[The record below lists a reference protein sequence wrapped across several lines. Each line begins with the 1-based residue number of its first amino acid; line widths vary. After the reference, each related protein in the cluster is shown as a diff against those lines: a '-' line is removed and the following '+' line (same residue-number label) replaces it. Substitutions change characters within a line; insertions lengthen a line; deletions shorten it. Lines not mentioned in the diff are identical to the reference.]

1 MIYEKKSIIDKEEKR
16 TTGISTLKPKINT
29 CKCNDILLCDDE
41 TFNLSTIKNM
51 LKKFGLESDISTNGQ
66 ECIDAIKNKKNLSC
80 SCNKNCYKLI
90 FLDMMMPIM
99 NGLEA
104 TKKIQEMI
112 DNKEINDNLKIIIVS
127 AHIEENLLKQL
138 ENYKCIVEEVNKPLK
153 KYKLEELLNTC
164 KSLIDSNINVDE
176 KIQKLKEENQ
186 EITEIS
192 QQFQYQAQKEYEDEK
207 NKYIKLQMELT
218 KKKAKLNDIENTL
231 LKTRAKSL
239 FKEARNEIYVIEPT
253 RKHLEMHQEILSTTE
268 AIKQLENLGKEDNIK
283 LAQLKNELEE
293 LQNEFNN
300 VKSPAVPPAEL
311 PVSPGG
317 VSGTPTV
324 SKIQNQN
331 NAANNFDLNK

>member
-1 MIYEKKSIIDKEEKR
+1 MRKKSENIKSSRILQKPDNTLKEEKLMNEIVDLKNAVNINWKILNEYI
-16 TTGISTLKPKINT
+16 IS
-29 CKCNDILLCDDE
+29 
-41 TFNLSTIKNM
+41 NLENN
-51 LKKFGLESDISTNGQ
+51 E
-66 ECIDAIKNKKNLSC
+66 
-80 SCNKNCYKLI
+80 
-90 FLDMMMPIM
+90 
-99 NGLEA
+99 
-104 TKKIQEMI
+104 
-112 DNKEINDNLKIIIVS
+112 DNKEDDKD
-127 AHIEENLLKQL
+127 
-138 ENYKCIVEEVNKPLK
+138 K
-153 KYKLEELLNTC
+153 KEIEELLNTC

-331 NAANNFDLNK
+331 NAANNFDLNDS

>member
-1 MIYEKKSIIDKEEKR
+1 MKKKS
-16 TTGISTLKPKINT
+16 
-29 CKCNDILLCDDE
+29 
-41 TFNLSTIKNM
+41 FNENIKNNKILQKPDNS
-51 LKKFGLESDISTNGQ
+51 LK
-66 ECIDAIKNKKNLSC
+66 
-80 SCNKNCYKLI
+80 
-90 FLDMMMPIM
+90 
-99 NGLEA
+99 
-104 TKKIQEMI
+104 
-112 DNKEINDNLKIIIVS
+112 
-127 AHIEENLLKQL
+127 EENLINEIIDLKNAVNINWKIL
-138 ENYKCIVEEVNKPLK
+138 NEYIISNLNKDENNKNEEDEKDK
-153 KYKLEELLNTC
+153 KEIEELLNSC

-192 QQFQYQAQKEYEDEK
+192 QQFQYQAQKEYEEEK

-218 KKKAKLNDIENTL
+218 KKKAKLNDIENIL

-283 LAQLKNELEE
+283 LMQLKNELEE

-300 VKSPAVPPAEL
+300 IKAPVVPSPVL

-317 VSGTPTV
+317 ASGTPTV

-331 NAANNFDLNK
+331 QKKGSNFNLDES

>member
-1 MIYEKKSIIDKEEKR
+1 MKKKS
-16 TTGISTLKPKINT
+16 
-29 CKCNDILLCDDE
+29 
-41 TFNLSTIKNM
+41 FNENIKNNKILQKPDNS
-51 LKKFGLESDISTNGQ
+51 LK
-66 ECIDAIKNKKNLSC
+66 
-80 SCNKNCYKLI
+80 
-90 FLDMMMPIM
+90 
-99 NGLEA
+99 
-104 TKKIQEMI
+104 
-112 DNKEINDNLKIIIVS
+112 
-127 AHIEENLLKQL
+127 EENLINEIIDLKNAVYINWKIL
-138 ENYKCIVEEVNKPLK
+138 NEYIISNLNKDEDNKNEEDEKDK
-153 KYKLEELLNTC
+153 KEIEELLNSC

-192 QQFQYQAQKEYEDEK
+192 QQFQYQAQKEYEEEK

-218 KKKAKLNDIENTL
+218 KKKAKLNDIENIL

-283 LAQLKNELEE
+283 LMQLKNELEE

-300 VKSPAVPPAEL
+300 IKAPVVPSPVL

-317 VSGTPTV
+317 ASGTPTV

-331 NAANNFDLNK
+331 QKKGSNFNLDES

>member
-1 MIYEKKSIIDKEEKR
+1 MKKKS
-16 TTGISTLKPKINT
+16 
-29 CKCNDILLCDDE
+29 
-41 TFNLSTIKNM
+41 FNENIKNNKILQKPDNS
-51 LKKFGLESDISTNGQ
+51 LK
-66 ECIDAIKNKKNLSC
+66 
-80 SCNKNCYKLI
+80 
-90 FLDMMMPIM
+90 
-99 NGLEA
+99 
-104 TKKIQEMI
+104 
-112 DNKEINDNLKIIIVS
+112 
-127 AHIEENLLKQL
+127 EENLINEIIDLKNAVNINWKIL
-138 ENYKCIVEEVNKPLK
+138 NEYIISNLNKDEDNKNEEDEKDK
-153 KYKLEELLNTC
+153 KEIEELLNSC

-192 QQFQYQAQKEYEDEK
+192 QQFQYQAQKEYEEEK

-218 KKKAKLNDIENTL
+218 KKKAKLNDIENIL

-283 LAQLKNELEE
+283 LMQLKNELEE

-300 VKSPAVPPAEL
+300 IKAPVVPSPVL

-317 VSGTPTV
+317 ASGTPTV

-331 NAANNFDLNK
+331 QKKGSNFNLDES